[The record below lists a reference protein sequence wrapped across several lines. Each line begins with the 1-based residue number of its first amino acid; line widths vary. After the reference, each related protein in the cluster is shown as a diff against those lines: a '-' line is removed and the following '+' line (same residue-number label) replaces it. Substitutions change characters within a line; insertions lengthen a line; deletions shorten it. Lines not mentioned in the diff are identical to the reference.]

1 MHDRKRPSQRDRAAI
16 GVPTEATQL
25 PFYAQLPEDFLDP
38 KLLIRLSHARCLSW
52 QCLPICEDSAGIT
65 VATHANASLEVLT
78 EQLSRFFD
86 KRIHWVICPEKY
98 LEAAIH
104 RAFGFYPR

>member
-1 MHDRKRPSQRDRAAI
+1 MQDRKRSMHRDHGAT
-16 GVPTEATQL
+16 GGPTATSQL
-25 PFYAQLPEDFLDP
+25 PFYPQLPEDFLDP
-38 KLLIRLSHARCLSW
+38 KLLIRLSHARCLQW

-65 VATHANASLEVLT
+65 IATHAQASIEVLT

-104 RAFGFYPR
+104 RAFGFYQR

>member
-1 MHDRKRPSQRDRAAI
+1 MQDRKRPTQRDRTAQE
-16 GVPTEATQL
+16 VPGSTSQL
-25 PFYAQLPEDFLDP
+25 PFYPQLPEEFLDP
-38 KLLIRLSHARCLSW
+38 KLLIRLSHARCLQW

-65 VATHANASLEVLT
+65 IATHARTSIEVLT

-104 RAFGFYPR
+104 RAFGFYQR